1 MRHVS
6 FIVMSVQHKGDAVSQ
21 KVSRVYIETTQHL
34 SSMLN
39 DDSNLKGT
47 KLLFQESLRVAGC
60 RDRHTFF
67 AVKFYYRVCV

>member
-39 DDSNLKGT
+39 DDSSEGHKIAISRKFKGSW
-47 KLLFQESLRVAGC
+47 L
-60 RDRHTFF
+60 
-67 AVKFYYRVCV
+67 

>member
-39 DDSNLKGT
+39 DDSSEGHKIAI
-47 KLLFQESLRVAGC
+47 SRVAGC